1 MIPRHARP
9 REHKTRAADPGR
21 PEMLKAENPRLVE
34 ITSLDHGVIAIS
46 IIDRNGL
53 KHSFTHC
60 QGPLYYTGTGKEE

>member
-1 MIPRHARP
+1 
-9 REHKTRAADPGR
+9 
-21 PEMLKAENPRLVE
+21 MLKAENPRLVE